1 MQYVSDEQLNDMFG
15 LLDFDMLQ
23 KMGYDLTY
31 DNADEL
37 DDLLMAIEED
47 FSELDREEKIA
58 ELRSI
63 GAFEDDYLVSEVKMS
78 AESAN
83 RALLAGSVDGE
94 PAMFYHEKGVTD
106 QTGFTPGLILTG
118 DESEIVAE
126 ASRIVG
132 SVSEKRQKQGFKNY
146 KRNVW
151 SLKRAETMGPA
162 GGYLGGFSGSHDGVD
177 YKVSFNCSH
186 DLNSRDSYYKSEMRN
201 YVEAQISNGYDS
213 GSEPFVLTDER
224 SGKQMKGTVTWE
236 SIETLDAETTDSD
249 FPTVGKMGG
258 KWSEGSPK
266 VYTFYGIRTDLKS
279 GKKYP
284 YSAVGFGDKLE
295 AWNHPNWGAKRLQGY
310 NKEDPEEG
318 TIDCGPD
325 DDPDEFIE
333 LFFDLTEENKK
344 DIRAIGNYVTDPR
357 TNESYWTYK
366 DAETK
371 RQRMKREKEE
381 AAMDEASTDVDY
393 MREHYSESDAY
404 IYAYNDGHS
413 DGRSNTVSYRPS
425 ASDRELNSFKKIFK
439 QAEHFAADSPFN
451 TLLMIREDIIIDDE
465 QDFDRLLSVYMSL
478 ESDIAQLYQ
487 ETDNPKHP
495 LLGEM
500 MRYRNRIANRL
511 DELQEEVAIQ
521 DTIEMD
527 AEQRRLA
534 DPTVPIQLEKPL
546 RTGYKLG
553 IGAIAAGLTIP
564 LAILGIGA
572 FYNRE

>member
-1 MQYVSDEQLNDMFG
+1 MQYFSDEQLNDMFR

-47 FSELDREEKIA
+47 FSELDREDKIA
-58 ELRSI
+58 ELRQI
-63 GAFEDDYLVSEVKMS
+63 GAFDDDYLVSEVKMG
-78 AESAN
+78 AE
-83 RALLAGSVDGE
+83 E
-94 PAMFYHEKGVTD
+94 
-106 QTGFTPGLILTG
+106 
-118 DESEIVAE
+118 
-126 ASRIVG
+126 
-132 SVSEKRQKQGFKNY
+132 
-146 KRNVW
+146 
-151 SLKRAETMGPA
+151 A
-162 GGYLGGFSGSHDGVD
+162 GGYLGNFSGSHDGVD
-177 YKVSFNCSH
+177 YKVSYNCSH
-186 DLNSRDSYYKSEMRN
+186 DLNAQDSYYKSEMRN

-236 SIETLDAETTDSD
+236 SIETLDAET
-249 FPTVGKMGG
+249 
-258 KWSEGSPK
+258 
-266 VYTFYGIRTDLKS
+266 
-279 GKKYP
+279 
-284 YSAVGFGDKLE
+284 
-295 AWNHPNWGAKRLQGY
+295 
-310 NKEDPEEG
+310 
-318 TIDCGPD
+318 
-325 DDPDEFIE
+325 
-333 LFFDLTEENKK
+333 
-344 DIRAIGNYVTDPR
+344 
-357 TNESYWTYK
+357 
-366 DAETK
+366 K

-404 IYAYNDGHS
+404 IYAYNDGHT
-413 DGRSNTVSYRPS
+413 DARGDAGYRPS
-425 ASDRELNSFKKIFK
+425 ATERELTSFKKIFK
-439 QAEHFAADSPFN
+439 QAESGYLGQGVDAPRGWDNQGNPLDTNRPRGSEHWNYWYGITKDGDKVSGNILVYIINKGNFKEDRKKNNRLAQEKANEIVQKRGLKEITVVDYIMGDGSHKYGDYKDTGFTIVDGNDEETFAADSPFN
-451 TLLMIREDIIIDDE
+451 TLLLIREDIIIDDE
-465 QDFDRLLSVYMSL
+465 EDFDRLLSIYMSL
-478 ESDIAQLYQ
+478 ETDIAQLYQ
-487 ETDNPKHP
+487 ETSNPKHP

>member
-47 FSELDREEKIA
+47 FSELDREDKIA
-58 ELRSI
+58 ELRQI
-63 GAFEDDYLVSEVKMS
+63 GAFEDDYLISEVKMG
-78 AESAN
+78 AEKIDQH
-83 RALLAGSVDGE
+83 GYYGE
-94 PAMFYHEKGVTD
+94 AV
-106 QTGFTPGLILTG
+106 
-118 DESEIVAE
+118 
-126 ASRIVG
+126 
-132 SVSEKRQKQGFKNY
+132 
-146 KRNVW
+146 
-151 SLKRAETMGPA
+151 
-162 GGYLGGFSGSHDGVD
+162 GYLGNFSGSHDGVD
-177 YKVSFNCSH
+177 YKVSYNCSH

-213 GSEPFVLTDER
+213 GSEPFVLTDET
-224 SGKQMKGTVTWE
+224 SGAQMKGTVTWE
-236 SIETLDAETTDSD
+236 SIETLDAET
-249 FPTVGKMGG
+249 
-258 KWSEGSPK
+258 
-266 VYTFYGIRTDLKS
+266 
-279 GKKYP
+279 
-284 YSAVGFGDKLE
+284 
-295 AWNHPNWGAKRLQGY
+295 
-310 NKEDPEEG
+310 
-318 TIDCGPD
+318 
-325 DDPDEFIE
+325 
-333 LFFDLTEENKK
+333 
-344 DIRAIGNYVTDPR
+344 
-357 TNESYWTYK
+357 
-366 DAETK
+366 K
-371 RQRMKREKEE
+371 RQRIKREKEE

-404 IYAYNDGHS
+404 IYAYNDGHT
-413 DGRSNTVSYRPS
+413 DARGDAGYRPS
-425 ASDRELNSFKKIFK
+425 ATDRELNSFKKIFK
-439 QAEHFAADSPFN
+439 QAEFAADSPFN
-451 TLLMIREDIIIDDE
+451 TLLLIREDIIIDDE
-465 QDFDRLLSVYMSL
+465 EDFDRLLSIYMSL
-478 ESDIAQLYQ
+478 ETDIAQLYQ
-487 ETDNPKHP
+487 ETSNPKHP